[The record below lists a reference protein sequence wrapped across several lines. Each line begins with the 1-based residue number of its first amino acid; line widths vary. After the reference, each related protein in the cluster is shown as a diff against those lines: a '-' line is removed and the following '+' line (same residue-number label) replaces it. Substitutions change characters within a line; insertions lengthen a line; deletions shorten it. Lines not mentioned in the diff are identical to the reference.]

1 MFVKPQ
7 NHQENTKKLVTMT
20 ALEKNQMARSEG
32 KKKLLFTFLL
42 AFYDLHM
49 LPIQNKIKLCFQGS
63 GDISYSTSIQWN
75 YM

>member
-32 KKKLLFTFLL
+32 EKTAFLL
-42 AFYDLHM
+42 AFYDLHV
-49 LPIQNKIKLCFQGS
+49 LPIQNKTVLKQLTF
-63 GDISYSTSIQWN
+63 N
-75 YM
+75 